1 MNNTIEIIKNHRS
14 IRQYLDKD
22 IPDEIIDEIIISA
35 QAMPNSI
42 NGQQTTI
49 IVVKDKAKREK
60 LAELTGNQP
69 HVAEAPVFLV
79 FLIDFYRTYLAAKKN
94 HVEQVVHEYV
104 EGTEVGS
111 VDAGIAL
118 GAATIAAESLGLGVV
133 PIGGIRKNPEKVI
146 ELLELPKYTFP
157 VVGLVVGYPADK
169 SHKKPRIPFNSYRH
183 IDKYDKKIV
192 ESSIDSYDDQM
203 ASYLKD
209 IGRYDKEKNWSSQTS
224 GYYKLNYYPKVKAIM
239 ERQGFTNK

>member
-169 SHKKPRIPFNSYRH
+169 SHKKTKNS
-183 IDKYDKKIV
+183 
-192 ESSIDSYDDQM
+192 
-203 ASYLKD
+203 
-209 IGRYDKEKNWSSQTS
+209 
-224 GYYKLNYYPKVKAIM
+224 
-239 ERQGFTNK
+239 F

>member
-1 MNNTIEIIKNHRS
+1 MNHTIKIIKNHRS

-22 IPDEIIDEIIISA
+22 ISEDVIDEIVKSA

-42 NGQQTTI
+42 NGQQTTV
-49 IVVKDKAKREK
+49 IVVRDKAKREK
-60 LAELTGNQP
+60 LAVLTGNQP
-69 HVAEAPVFLV
+69 YVAEAPVFLV
-79 FLIDFYRTYLAAKKN
+79 FLIDFYRTYLAAQKN
-94 HVEQVVHEYV
+94 NVEQVVHEYL

-157 VVGLVVGYPADK
+157 IVGLVVGYPADK

-183 IDKYDKKIV
+183 LDKYDKKIV
-192 ESSIDSYDDQM
+192 ESSIDTYDEEM

-209 IGRYDKEKNWSSQTS
+209 IGRYDIEKDWSSRTS
-224 GYYKLNYYPKVKAIM
+224 EHYKLNYYPKVKATM
-239 ERQGFTNK
+239 EEQGFSSK

>member
-1 MNNTIEIIKNHRS
+1 MNDTIKIIQNHRS

-22 IPDEIIDEIIISA
+22 ISDEIINEIVKSA

-42 NGQQTTI
+42 NGQQTTV
-49 IVVKDKAKREK
+49 IVVRDKEKREK

-69 HVAEAPVFLV
+69 YVAEAPVFLV

-94 HVEQVVHEYV
+94 NVEQVVHEYI
-104 EGTEVGS
+104 EGTAVGS

-133 PIGGIRKNPEKVI
+133 PIGGIRNNPEKVI

-157 VVGLVVGYPADK
+157 LVGLVVGYPADQ
-169 SHKKPRIPFNSYRH
+169 SHKKPRIPFNTYSH
-183 IDKYDKKIV
+183 IDKYDKKLV
-192 ESSIDSYDDQM
+192 ESSIDLYDEQM

-209 IGRYDKEKNWSSQTS
+209 IGRYDIEKDWSSRTS
-224 GYYKLNYYPKVKAIM
+224 GHYKLNYYPKVKATM
-239 ERQGFTNK
+239 ENQGFSSK